1 MDYSPI
7 VLKNK
12 GIEIALVKVIK
23 IDGAE
28 DYVREYAE
36 DGEPVIEKVWLR
48 FNNNVISDIEEHYG
62 GLELWQQ
69 RLENHPIS
77 TLRQTLAFAL
87 RRHVVAIGEA
97 MIEGENLTYSN
108 AIGIAWAIANG
119 VDPIVASRML
129 KQSAALAD
137 EQKQAMQSI
146 LTEQVTIQDS
156 LGESGSQPGPKR
168 AARTKSSGTSAQP
181 K

>member
-12 GIEIALVKVIK
+12 GIEIPLAKVTK
-23 IDGAE
+23 IEGVE

-69 RLENHPIS
+69 RLEQHPIS
-77 TLRQTLAFAL
+77 TLRQTLSFAL
-87 RRHVVAIGEA
+87 RRHVVQVGEA
-97 MIEGENLTYSN
+97 MLEGENLTYSN
-108 AIGIAWAIANG
+108 AIGVAWAIANG

-129 KQSAALAD
+129 KQSAELAS
-137 EQKQAMQSI
+137 EQKRLMQEI
-146 LTEQVTIQDS
+146 LTEQMKTQNS
-156 LGESGSQPGPKR
+156 PGESGSQPGRKR
-168 AARTKSSGTSAQP
+168 AARTKSSGN
-181 K
+181 